1 MKIGQKPELPSAAA
15 QAAGSAKQQA
25 RTGAAAASAMGQ
37 GAATAKA
44 AGGAPV
50 SFSSAARGLEP
61 ATRSTSDFDVDRVNA
76 MRAAIANGTFQF
88 SAQAVAD
95 KMLSNAYEMFS
106 HARAA

>member
-25 RTGAAAASAMGQ
+25 RSGAAGAGAMGQ

-44 AGGAPV
+44 AGAPV

>member
-15 QAAGSAKQQA
+15 QAAGCAKQQA
-25 RTGAAAASAMGQ
+25 RSGAAAASATGQ

-44 AGGAPV
+44 AGAPV